1 MNKFTSDARILEI
14 YHQFTSQGNKSMNMR
29 MVEVASKTI
38 SFSRTESLE
47 FCVCYVVGIHNLGY
61 LEQHTRVL
69 KETTKDEVNCV
80 LHTFLMIRD
89 SEASK
94 KKTWDTKIKS
104 KCRRKHAF
112 KAKVK
117 DQLYRKNTT
126 DPKVGPYQSGIGA
139 AVADEGEKK
148 APKKRK
154 KYTLTPCDCGAS
166 VVHYRSS
173 SKHCLKS
180 KRT

>member
-61 LEQHTRVL
+61 LELHKRVV
-69 KETTKDEVNCV
+69 KETSGKEISCV
-80 LHTFLMIRD
+80 LHTFLTTRD
-89 SEASK
+89 AEASK
-94 KKTWDTKIKS
+94 KKIRDTKIDS
-104 KCRRKHAF
+104 KRRRKHAF
-112 KAKVK
+112 KAKLK
-117 DQLYRKNTT
+117 DQLYRENTA
-126 DPKVGPYQSGIGA
+126 DPKVGTYQSGIGA
-139 AVADEGEKK
+139 AADDEGEKK
-148 APKKRK
+148 VPKKKK

-173 SKHCLKS
+173 SKHCLKI

>member
-1 MNKFTSDARILEI
+1 MDQKLLCA
-14 YHQFTSQGNKSMNMR
+14 GSMNMR
-29 MVEVASKTI
+29 MVEVAPKTI
-38 SFSRTESLE
+38 NFSRTESLE
-47 FCVCYVVGIHNLGY
+47 FRVCYVVGIHNLGY
-61 LEQHTRVL
+61 LELHTRVV
-69 KETTKDEVNCV
+69 KETSGKGVNRV
-80 LHTFLMIRD
+80 LHTFLTSRD

-94 KKTWDTKIKS
+94 KKIRDAKIES
-104 KCRRKHAF
+104 KRRRKHAF

-117 DQLYRKNTT
+117 DQLYRENTA
-126 DPKVGPYQSGIGA
+126 DPKVGTYQSGIGA
-139 AVADEGEKK
+139 GVADGGEKK
-148 APKKRK
+148 EPKKRK